1 MFQFTYIE
9 EISQR
14 CKNIKLT

>member
-14 CKNIKLT
+14 CKT